1 MGTEASEHLGAE
13 EVVEEGGHDDG
24 RLLLGDADVPAELL
38 RAVQAPRRL
47 VPARSHAA
55 LKTFIIAT
63 LAIPLGVAWGTALRH
78 DDRQVAAGH
87 CR

>member
-1 MGTEASEHLGAE
+1 MGDGAPEHLGAE

-38 RAVQAPRRL
+38 RAVQAPRGL

-55 LKTFIIAT
+55 LTVQLRVAGGLPSARMMGGCC
-63 LAIPLGVAWGTALRH
+63 LAMR
-78 DDRQVAAGH
+78 
-87 CR
+87 